1 MIKKGIKTYFP
12 SQAVSDVE
20 KMSLEYGAKV
30 GSAIEHEWFGN
41 NNNSNRYN
49 TYRQSFHSLRLYSRG
64 EQSIKKY
71 KDELSVNGDLSYLNL
86 DWTPVPIIPKF
97 VDIVVNGIS
106 ERLYDIKAYSQ
117 SPNGVSKRTE
127 YMENILADMQMKEFN
142 EETMQEFGIDT
153 RASEVETL
161 PATDEELGLHMQLNY
176 KQAVELAEE
185 QAIKTVLR
193 GNKYDLVQ
201 KRFYYDL
208 TTIGIGATKTEFNT
222 NEGVVVSYVD
232 PTNLVYSYTESPYF
246 DDIYY
251 VGEIK
256 ELPINELVRQFP
268 NLSESQINEIISKN
282 SKTKT
287 RSYNSRRSPQD
298 DNVVSVLYFNYKTYN
313 NDVYKIKQTGTG
325 GERAIRKDDS
335 FNPPADMSGNFT
347 RESKKIEVL
356 YDGVMV
362 LGCDMLLRWEL
373 AKNMLRPKSDYNKVK
388 MNYSIVAPRMYE
400 GRIESIVS
408 RITGFADMIQLT
420 HLKLQQVMAKMVP
433 DGVYLD
439 ADGLAEIDLGNG
451 TNYNP
456 QEALNMFFQ
465 TGSVIGRSFT
475 SEGDMNPGKVPIQE
489 IQSSAKGGKLQ
500 ALISTYN
507 YYLQMIRDVTGL
519 NEARDGSMPD
529 KNALVGVQKLA
540 AANSNT
546 ATRHILQSGM
556 FLTVETAEKLSLR
569 ISDVLEYSPTK
580 EAFIQ
585 AIGAHNV
592 ATLEEMSEL
601 YLYDFGIFIELAP
614 DEEEKAQL
622 ENNIQ
627 MALQQQNIDLEDAI
641 DLREIKSVK
650 LANQLLKIRRKRK
663 LERDQQ
669 QQMQNIQA
677 QAQSNAQAAQQAA
690 QVELQKNQ
698 AVMQSQMQMEQLKA
712 QLEGQR
718 LQQEMLAKKELM
730 ALEFQYNMQLKGIE
744 VSASWED
751 VEKDNKYAGIHLL
764 IYFLEEESSLNKHL
778 ENIRSL
784 KVERNKEIIS
794 KLNKEGIEINYSD
807 LEEYPTKVPGRPH
820 IAKIIYE
827 KGYVNSIN
835 EAFIKYLGNGKVG
848 DSRIHQESIERV

>member
-1 MIKKGIKTYFP
+1 MAESVHVNFP
-12 SQAVSDVE
+12 KQNVSDAE
-20 KMSLEYGAKV
+20 KASVEYGEKIAK
-30 GSAIEHEWFGN
+30 AICAEWFHSDYVNTDSRHATNVN
-41 NNNSNRYN
+41 N
-49 TYRQSFHSLRLYSRG
+49 FHRLRLYARG
-64 EQSIKKY
+64 EQSIQKY
-71 KDELSVNGDLSYLNL
+71 KDELSINGDLSYLNL

-730 ALEFQYNMQLKGIE
+730 ALEFQYNMQLKGVESRGLQEREKVKEDRKDERTKIQASQQSEMIE
-744 VSASWED
+744 QRKGNKPAKNFESAGNDTMGE
-751 VEKDNKYAGIHLL
+751 G
-764 IYFLEEESSLNKHL
+764 FSL
-778 ENIRSL
+778 
-784 KVERNKEIIS
+784 
-794 KLNKEGIEINYSD
+794 
-807 LEEYPTKVPGRPH
+807 
-820 IAKIIYE
+820 
-827 KGYVNSIN
+827 
-835 EAFIKYLGNGKVG
+835 EAFGPK
-848 DSRIHQESIERV
+848 